1 MCARLCVF
9 HLQKTKAH
17 PELITDPSNPSNDGL
32 MHSDLT
38 RDNWHRQKK
47 NNIADI
53 CISTIPWVWLTHL
66 NWSQKMSNINSCFFA
81 LASSSYFSCLFWSLW
96 MDRPHKI
103 SPTSFGFTLQRAH
116 RASMRTRGR
125 KTLKTQGAGGQR
137 DFSAPP
143 HLNSLSGVEGFKSGP
158 KTNIFFSLAF
168 NAAWVLW
175 SSIVVVEVF
184 FFSHFLNRCGCKA
197 RYFGT
202 ILFLKCAI

>member
-17 PELITDPSNPSNDGL
+17 PELITDSIQIL
-32 MHSDLT
+32 QMMYSDLT
-38 RDNWHRQKK
+38 RDNWHRRKK

-175 SSIVVVEVF
+175 SSIGLFFLISLIVVAAKPDTLE
-184 FFSHFLNRCGCKA
+184 
-197 RYFGT
+197 RYCF
-202 ILFLKCAI
+202 